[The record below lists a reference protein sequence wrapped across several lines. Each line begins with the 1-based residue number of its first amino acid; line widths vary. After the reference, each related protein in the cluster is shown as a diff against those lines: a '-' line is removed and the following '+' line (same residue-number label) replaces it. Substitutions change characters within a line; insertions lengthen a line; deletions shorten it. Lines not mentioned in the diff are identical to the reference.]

1 MRRRPTT
8 VVGLA
13 SVCLA
18 LLAVVPTTIGA
29 EQAKSVRAFDLAGS
43 GTPIAANA
51 NFCGTG
57 TLTGFGRVTSR
68 STFRPAGAGPAPGCI
83 NYQGTRVLTL
93 VSDADSSLSL
103 TVEGPACGH
112 YRGWGVF
119 KIASGT
125 GSFRGAK
132 GSGVLMGEPLALH
145 YYGVIVVV
153 R

>member
-1 MRRRPTT
+1 
-8 VVGLA
+8 
-13 SVCLA
+13 
-18 LLAVVPTTIGA
+18 
-29 EQAKSVRAFDLAGS
+29 VRAFDLRLRDAHCGQR
-43 GTPIAANA
+43 

-83 NYQGTRVLTL
+83 NCQGTRVLTL
-93 VSDADSSLSL
+93 VTDADGSLSL
-103 TVEGPACGH
+103 AVEGPACGH

-125 GSFRGAK
+125 GSFRGAR
-132 GSGVLMGEPLALH
+132 GSGVLMGEPLH